1 MDTKEKRYMKNS
13 VFRIFFVMLIF
24 VIIPFSAYSQDKQG
38 PRLVIEEREF
48 DFGQVKQG
56 SRITHNF
63 TILNRGDEI
72 LEIKKVSP
80 G

>member
-1 MDTKEKRYMKNS
+1 MKNR

-24 VIIPFSAYSQDKQG
+24 MTIPLSAYSQDKQG

>member
-1 MDTKEKRYMKNS
+1 MKNS

-24 VIIPFSAYSQDKQG
+24 VIIPFSAHSQDKLG

-63 TILNRGDEI
+63 TIINRGDEI
-72 LEIKKVSP
+72 LAIKKVSP